1 LTQQPV
7 LVSVKKII
15 EILRA
20 EGSLTPGDL
29 LEKVEASRK
38 TFYRALNALKES
50 GVVVNKDGMTYWYE
64 ALDSKRFKNEYE
76 ANQSLIH
83 SQNLASGLKNLLGA
97 VKSYFIE
104 GELMPDPKYE
114 DSALMHL
121 KTGYMPTHKTYLRA
135 ESTRD
140 ETLKI
145 EREIEEK
152 IKTKLLT
159 SSLPVNYPE
168 NIVKMII
175 SDIKEIL
182 RGHKPY
188 YVNNIQIQGE
198 LVKSGAY
205 TDLIK
210 KEMSDP
216 LQNYMMEEES
226 LASNRKSI
234 EQIVE
239 LEHVYFNLRKEL
251 ASQIEHLIM
260 KVENGTSLNGK
271 CNLCPKD
278 RIDSQSQG
286 LLR

>member
-1 LTQQPV
+1 MTQQPV

-38 TFYRALNALKES
+38 TFYRALKPLKEC
-50 GVVVNKDGMTYWYE
+50 GVVVDKDGMTYWYE
-64 ALDSKRFKNEYE
+64 ALESKRFKNTYE
-76 ANQSLIH
+76 AKQSLIH
-83 SQNLASGLKNLLGA
+83 SVNLASGLKNLLGTG
-97 VKSYFIE
+97 KSYFIE
-104 GELMPDPKYE
+104 GDLMPDPKYE

-121 KTGYMPTHKTYLRA
+121 KTGYMPTHKIYLKA

-140 ETLKI
+140 ETFKI

-159 SSLPVNYPE
+159 SSIPVNYAE

-188 YVNNIQIQGE
+188 YVNNIEIQGE

-210 KEMSDP
+210 TEMFDP
-216 LQNYMMEEES
+216 LKNFMMKEES

-234 EQIVE
+234 GQIVE
-239 LEHVYFNLRKEL
+239 LEHTYFNLRKEFE
-251 ASQIEHLIM
+251 SRIEHLIL
-260 KVENGTSLNGK
+260 KVENGTSLIGK
-271 CNLCPKD
+271 CSLCPKD
-278 RIDSQSQG
+278 RIDSPS
-286 LLR
+286 